1 MKRREFVKLLG
12 AAGAGW
18 PLAAHAQQGGQ
29 MRRIGVL
36 LGRADEVFE

>member
-18 PLAAHAQQGGQ
+18 PLDAHAQQGGH